1 MATTITTTHNRR
13 GSKLQLHSRGKV
25 PFSWENKP
33 GVSKPSH
40 TKTAA
45 KTEYYFIKDDD
56 YKLPP
61 PPRVSVHGGYQL
73 PLPPPCSFH
82 APISRTSSMKGLISS
97 KAETADPFQ
106 VAIFECTKSIQ
117 NGSGNGRSEDVATKG
132 KRKTTSSSSSPKHF
146 GEFGSGLRSLFGSL
160 SCKCSSSVRDDSLV
174 KKTRAV
180 KKTTQRDL
188 SSSARQLLAP
198 PIAHSPYPL

>member
-61 PPRVSVHGGYQL
+61 PPRVSFHGGYQL

-146 GEFGSGLRSLFGSL
+146 GGFGSGLRSLFGSL

-174 KKTRAV
+174 KVSRV
-180 KKTTQRDL
+180 
-188 SSSARQLLAP
+188 P
-198 PIAHSPYPL
+198 